1 MPKIIIDGKDFEVEE
16 NLSIIQACEVSG
28 VEIPRFCYH
37 EKLSIAGNCRMCLVD
52 IEDARGMSPKP
63 VASCAMQVSDG
74 LKIHTKTQRVKKA
87 REGVM
92 EFLLINHPL
101 DCPIC
106 DQGGECDLQ
115 DQSVAYGVGG
125 SRYEQ
130 NKRSVENK
138 DMGPFIK
145 TEMNR
150 CIHCTRCVRFS
161 TEVSG
166 SDEIGAIG
174 RGRDM
179 EITTYLDEAVK
190 SELSGNVIDL
200 CPVGALTSKP
210 YAFSAR
216 PWELKQTESID
227 IMDAVGSNI
236 RIDTKGNKVMRV
248 LPRNNDEINEEW
260 ISDKTRF
267 FWDGLSLQRIDKP
280 YLRADGKL
288 KPISWEKA
296 LNVASSKLLNTK
308 PEKIASIIGD
318 LASIESIYALKK
330 LMDLIKSPNTECRQD
345 GSKISGSRERWL
357 FNSKLSGIDE
367 SDGCLLI
374 GTNPRIEASIINS
387 RLIRKSKENNY
398 SIGLL
403 GSKVDL
409 NYDYKF
415 LGDDPTI
422 IYDLIN
428 GKSSFSKN
436 LSKMNKPLMIIG
448 QGALRG
454 DKGENYL
461 NLCIELAYKYNF
473 LKDDWNGFNV
483 LHTAASRPGAMEIG
497 FLPGEKGKNLDQ
509 IIKSYKTG
517 GISTLFLLGA
527 DEIDISEKN
536 DCFIIYQGHHGDK
549 GANIAD
555 LILPSPSFNEQNGL
569 FINTEGRVQE
579 SIRATFPLGEAKEDW
594 EIISL
599 ISKNMGLENI
609 FISFEELRSSLF
621 HDHPNLSDLDFCLPS
636 ERFPKKL
643 VTKDIKDH
651 IFTDS
656 LNNFWLSNSI
666 TRSSKLMCER
676 NNISKKLE
684 QVID

>member
-37 EKLSIAGNCRMCLVD
+37 EKLSVAGNCRMCLVD

-115 DQSVAYGVGG
+115 DQSVAYGLGG

-161 TEVSG
+161 TEISG

-179 EITTYLDEAVK
+179 EITTYLDIAVK

-200 CPVGALTSKP
+200 CPVGDLTSKP

-227 IMDAVGSNI
+227 VMDAVGSNI

-280 YLRADGKL
+280 YLRENGKFRQV
-288 KPISWEKA
+288 SWKKA
-296 LNVASSKLLNTK
+296 IDVASDKLLNTNPK
-308 PEKIASIIGD
+308 KIASITGD
-318 LASIESIYALKK
+318 LVSIESIYSIKK
-330 LMDLIKSPNTECRQD
+330 LMDSIKSPNTECRQD
-345 GSKISGSRERWL
+345 GSKINGGREKWL
-357 FNSKLSGIDE
+357 FNSKLSGIDV

-374 GTNPRIEASIINS
+374 GTNPRIEAALINS
-387 RLIRKSKENNY
+387 RIVRKSKEKNY

-403 GSKVDL
+403 GNKSEL
-409 NYDYKF
+409 NYNYDY
-415 LGDDPTI
+415 LGDDPSI
-422 IYDLIN
+422 IYDLIDN
-428 GKSSFSKN
+428 KSPFCEK
-436 LSKMNKPLMIIG
+436 LSEMNKPIMIIG
-448 QGALRG
+448 QGALKG
-454 DKGENYL
+454 DEGEDYL
-461 NLCIELAYKYNF
+461 NLCIELANNYNF
-473 LKDDWNGFNV
+473 LKNDWNGFNV

-497 FLPGEKGKNLDQ
+497 FLPKERGKDLDQ
-509 IIKSYKTG
+509 IIDGYKKG
-517 GISTLFLLGA
+517 DISTLFLLGA
-527 DEIDISEKN
+527 DEIEISEKT
-536 DCFIIYQGHHGDK
+536 DCFVIYQGHHGDK

-569 FINTEGRVQE
+569 FINTEGRIQE
-579 SIRATFPLGEAKEDW
+579 SIRATFPIGEAKEDW

-599 ISKNMGLENI
+599 ISKKMGLENI
-609 FISFEELRSSLF
+609 DNSFEDLRSSLF
-621 HDHPNLSDLDFCLPS
+621 QSFPHLADIDMCLSGEKLPEKI
-636 ERFPKKL
+636 ER
-643 VTKDIKDH
+643 KDIKQH
-651 IFTDS
+651 VFKNS

-666 TRSSKLMCER
+666 TRSSRLMCER
-676 NNISKKLE
+676 NNISVKTTAG
-684 QVID
+684 D

>member
-37 EKLSIAGNCRMCLVD
+37 EKLSVAGNCRMCLVD

-115 DQSVAYGVGG
+115 DQSVAYGLGG

-179 EITTYLDEAVK
+179 EITTYLDIAVK

-227 IMDAVGSNI
+227 VMDAVGSNI

-248 LPRNNDEINEEW
+248 LPRNNDEVNEEW

-280 YLRADGKL
+280 YLRENGKL
-288 KPISWEKA
+288 RQVSWKKA
-296 LNVASSKLLNTK
+296 IDVASDKLLNTNPK
-308 PEKIASIIGD
+308 KIASITGD
-318 LASIESIYALKK
+318 LVSIESIYSIKK
-330 LMDLIKSPNTECRQD
+330 LMDSIKSPNTECRQD
-345 GSKISGSRERWL
+345 GSKINGGREKWL
-357 FNSKLSGIDE
+357 FNSKLSGIDV

-374 GTNPRIEASIINS
+374 GTNPRIEAALINS
-387 RLIRKSKENNY
+387 RIVRKSKEKNY

-403 GSKVDL
+403 GNKSEL
-409 NYDYKF
+409 NYNYDY
-415 LGDDPTI
+415 LGDDPSI
-422 IYDLIN
+422 IYDLIDN
-428 GKSSFSKN
+428 KSPFCEK
-436 LSKMNKPLMIIG
+436 LSEMNKPIMIIG
-448 QGALRG
+448 QGALKG
-454 DKGENYL
+454 DEGEDYL
-461 NLCIELAYKYNF
+461 NLCIELANNYNF
-473 LKDDWNGFNV
+473 LKNDWNGFNV

-497 FLPGEKGKNLDQ
+497 FLPKERGKNLDQ
-509 IIKSYKTG
+509 IIDGYKKG
-517 GISTLFLLGA
+517 DISTLFLLGA
-527 DEIDISEKN
+527 DEIEISEKT
-536 DCFIIYQGHHGDK
+536 DCFVIYQGHHGDK

-569 FINTEGRVQE
+569 FINTEGRIQE
-579 SIRATFPLGEAKEDW
+579 SIRATFPIGEAKEDW

-599 ISKNMGLENI
+599 ISKKMGLENI
-609 FISFEELRSSLF
+609 DNSFEDLRSSLF
-621 HDHPNLSDLDFCLPS
+621 QSFPHLADIDMCLSGEKLPEKI
-636 ERFPKKL
+636 ER
-643 VTKDIKDH
+643 KDIKQH
-651 IFTDS
+651 VFKNS

-666 TRSSKLMCER
+666 TRSSRLMCER
-676 NNISKKLE
+676 NNISVKTTAG
-684 QVID
+684 D

>member
-1 MPKIIIDGKDFEVEE
+1 MPKIVIDGKDFEVEE

-37 EKLSIAGNCRMCLVD
+37 EKLSVAGNCRMCLVD

-115 DQSVAYGVGG
+115 DQSVAYGLGG

-179 EITTYLDEAVK
+179 EITTYLDIAVK

-227 IMDAVGSNI
+227 VMDAIGSNI

-248 LPRNNDEINEEW
+248 LPRNNDEVNEEW

-280 YLRADGKL
+280 YLRENGKL
-288 KPISWEKA
+288 RQVSWNKA
-296 LNVASSKLLNTK
+296 IDVASEKLLNTN
-308 PEKIASIIGD
+308 PEKIASITGD
-318 LASIESIYALKK
+318 LVSIESIYSIKK
-330 LMDLIKSPNTECRQD
+330 LMDSIKSPNTECRQD
-345 GSKISGSRERWL
+345 GSKINGGREKWL

-374 GTNPRIEASIINS
+374 GTNPRIEAALINS
-387 RLIRKSKENNY
+387 RIIRKSKENNY

-403 GSKVDL
+403 GDKSEL
-409 NYDYKF
+409 NYNYDY
-415 LGDDPTI
+415 LGDDPSI
-422 IYDLIN
+422 IYDLIDN
-428 GKSSFSKN
+428 NNPFCEK
-436 LSKMNKPLMIIG
+436 LSEMNKPLMIIG
-448 QGALRG
+448 QGALKG
-454 DKGENYL
+454 DEGEDYL
-461 NLCIELAYKYNF
+461 NLCIELANNYNF
-473 LKDDWNGFNV
+473 LKNDWNGFNV

-497 FLPGEKGKNLDQ
+497 FLPGERGKDLDQ
-509 IIKSYKTG
+509 IIDGYKKG
-517 GISTLFLLGA
+517 DISTLFLLGA
-527 DEIDISEKN
+527 DEIEISEKT
-536 DCFIIYQGHHGDK
+536 DCFVIYQGHHGDK

-569 FINTEGRVQE
+569 FINTEGRIQE
-579 SIRATFPLGEAKEDW
+579 SIRATFPIGEAKEDW

-599 ISKNMGLENI
+599 ISKKMGLENI
-609 FISFEELRSSLF
+609 DNSFEDLRSSLF
-621 HDHPNLSDLDFCLPS
+621 QSFPHLADIDMCLSGEKL
-636 ERFPKKL
+636 PKKIER
-643 VTKDIKDH
+643 KDIKQH
-651 IFTDS
+651 VFKNS

-666 TRSSKLMCER
+666 TRSSRLMCER
-676 NNISKKLE
+676 NNISVKTIE
-684 QVID
+684 GD

>member
-16 NLSIIQACEVSG
+16 NLSIIQACEISG

-37 EKLSIAGNCRMCLVD
+37 EKLSVAGNCRMCLVD

-179 EITTYLDEAVK
+179 EITTYLDAAVR

-280 YLRADGKL
+280 YLRIDGKL
-288 KPISWEKA
+288 KKISWEKA
-296 LNVASSKLLNTK
+296 LDVASKRLLNSK

-345 GSKISGSRERWL
+345 GSKISGGRERWL

-374 GTNPRIEASIINS
+374 GTNPKIEAAIINS

-409 NYDYKF
+409 NYNYKF
-415 LGDDPTI
+415 LGDDPAI
-422 IYDLIN
+422 IYDLIH
-428 GKSSFSKN
+428 GKSPFNKN
-436 LSKMNKPLMIIG
+436 LSKMSKPLMIIG

-454 DKGENYL
+454 DKGEDFL
-461 NLCIELAYKYNF
+461 NLCIELAHKYNF
-473 LKDDWNGFNV
+473 LKDEWNGFNV

-497 FLPGEKGKNLDQ
+497 FLPGKKGKDLDQ
-509 IIKSYKTG
+509 IIKGYKTG
-517 GISTLFLLGA
+517 DISTLFLLGA

-599 ISKNMGLENI
+599 ISKNMGLANI
-609 FISFEELRSSLF
+609 FNSFEELRSSLF
-621 HDHPNLSDLDFCLPS
+621 EDYPNLSDLDFCLPVDK
-636 ERFPKKL
+636 FTKKL
-643 VTKDIKDH
+643 VIKDINDH
-651 IFTDS
+651 IFTNS

-684 QVID
+684 KVID

>member
-37 EKLSIAGNCRMCLVD
+37 EKLSVAGNCRMSLVD

-115 DQSVAYGVGG
+115 DQSVAYGLGG

-179 EITTYLDEAVK
+179 EITTYLDIAVK

-216 PWELKQTESID
+216 PWELNQTESID
-227 IMDAVGSNI
+227 VMDAVGSNI

-248 LPRNNDEINEEW
+248 LPRNNDEVNEEW

-280 YLRADGKL
+280 YLRENGKL
-288 KPISWEKA
+288 RQVSWKKA
-296 LNVASSKLLNTK
+296 IDVASDKLLNTNPK
-308 PEKIASIIGD
+308 KIASITGD
-318 LASIESIYALKK
+318 LVSIESIYSIKK
-330 LMDLIKSPNTECRQD
+330 LMDSIKSPNTECRQD
-345 GSKISGSRERWL
+345 GSKISGGREKWL
-357 FNSKLSGIDE
+357 FNSKLSGIDV

-374 GTNPRIEASIINS
+374 GTNPRIEAALINS
-387 RLIRKSKENNY
+387 RIVRKSKEKNY

-403 GSKVDL
+403 GNKSEL
-409 NYDYKF
+409 NYNYDY
-415 LGDDPTI
+415 LGDDPSI
-422 IYDLIN
+422 IYDLIDN
-428 GKSSFSKN
+428 KSPFCEK
-436 LSKMNKPLMIIG
+436 LSEMNKPIMIIG
-448 QGALRG
+448 QGALKG
-454 DKGENYL
+454 DEGEDYL
-461 NLCIELAYKYNF
+461 NLCIELANNYNF
-473 LKDDWNGFNV
+473 LKNDWNGFNV

-497 FLPGEKGKNLDQ
+497 FLPKERGKDLDQ
-509 IIKSYKTG
+509 IIDGYKKG
-517 GISTLFLLGA
+517 DISTLFLLGA
-527 DEIDISEKN
+527 DEIEISEKT
-536 DCFIIYQGHHGDK
+536 DCFVIYQGHHGDK

-569 FINTEGRVQE
+569 FINTEGRIQE
-579 SIRATFPLGEAKEDW
+579 SIRATFPIGEAKEDW

-599 ISKNMGLENI
+599 ISKKMGLENI
-609 FISFEELRSSLF
+609 DNSFEDLRSSLF
-621 HDHPNLSDLDFCLPS
+621 QSFPHLADIDMCLSGEKLPEKI
-636 ERFPKKL
+636 ER
-643 VTKDIKDH
+643 KDIKQH
-651 IFTDS
+651 VFKNS

-666 TRSSKLMCER
+666 TRSSRLMCER
-676 NNISKKLE
+676 NNISVKTTAG
-684 QVID
+684 D

>member
-37 EKLSIAGNCRMCLVD
+37 EKLSVAGNCRMCLVD

-115 DQSVAYGVGG
+115 DQSVAYGLGG

-179 EITTYLDEAVK
+179 EITTYLDIAVK

-227 IMDAVGSNI
+227 VMDAVGSNI

-248 LPRNNDEINEEW
+248 LPRNNDEVNEEW

-280 YLRADGKL
+280 YLRENGKL
-288 KPISWEKA
+288 RQVSWDKA
-296 LNVASSKLLNTK
+296 IDVASDKLLNTN
-308 PEKIASIIGD
+308 PEKIASITGD
-318 LASIESIYALKK
+318 LVSIESIYSIKK
-330 LMDLIKSPNTECRQD
+330 LMDSIKSPNTECRQD
-345 GSKISGSRERWL
+345 GSKINGGREKWL

-374 GTNPRIEASIINS
+374 GTNPRIEAALINS
-387 RLIRKSKENNY
+387 RIIRKSKENNY

-403 GSKVDL
+403 GNKSEL
-409 NYDYKF
+409 NYNYDY
-415 LGDDPTI
+415 LGDDPSI

-428 GKSSFSKN
+428 NNNPFCKK
-436 LSKMNKPLMIIG
+436 LSEMNKPLMIIG
-448 QGALRG
+448 QGALKG
-454 DKGENYL
+454 DEGEDYL
-461 NLCIELAYKYNF
+461 NLCIELANNYNF
-473 LKDDWNGFNV
+473 LNNHWNGFNV

-497 FLPGEKGKNLDQ
+497 FLPGERGKDLDQ
-509 IIKSYKTG
+509 IIDGYNKG
-517 GISTLFLLGA
+517 DISTLFLLGA
-527 DEIDISEKN
+527 DEIEISEKT
-536 DCFIIYQGHHGDK
+536 DCFVIYQGHHGDK

-569 FINTEGRVQE
+569 FINTEGRIQE
-579 SIRATFPLGEAKEDW
+579 SVRATFPIGEAKEDW

-599 ISKNMGLENI
+599 ISKKMCLENI
-609 FISFEELRSSLF
+609 DNSFEDLRSSLF
-621 HDHPNLSDLDFCLPS
+621 QSFPHLADIDMCLSGEKLPEKI
-636 ERFPKKL
+636 ERR
-643 VTKDIKDH
+643 DIKQH
-651 IFTDS
+651 VFKSS

-666 TRSSKLMCER
+666 TRSSRLMCER
-676 NNISKKLE
+676 NNISTKK
-684 QVID
+684 IAGD

>member
-37 EKLSIAGNCRMCLVD
+37 EKLSVAGNCRMCLVD

-115 DQSVAYGVGG
+115 DQSVAYGLGG

-161 TEVSG
+161 TEISG

-179 EITTYLDEAVK
+179 EITTYLDIAVK

-227 IMDAVGSNI
+227 VMDAVGSNI

-248 LPRNNDEINEEW
+248 LPRNNDEVNEEW

-280 YLRADGKL
+280 YLRENGKL
-288 KPISWEKA
+288 RQVSWKKA
-296 LNVASSKLLNTK
+296 IDVASDKLLNTNPK
-308 PEKIASIIGD
+308 KIASITGD
-318 LASIESIYALKK
+318 LVSIESIYSIKK
-330 LMDLIKSPNTECRQD
+330 LMDSIKSPNTECRQD
-345 GSKISGSRERWL
+345 GSKINGGREKWL

-374 GTNPRIEASIINS
+374 GTNPRIEAALLNS
-387 RLIRKSKENNY
+387 RIIRKSKEENY

-403 GSKVDL
+403 GNKSEL
-409 NYDYKF
+409 NYNYDY
-415 LGDDPTI
+415 LGDDPSI
-422 IYDLIN
+422 IYDLIDN
-428 GKSSFSKN
+428 KSPFCEK
-436 LSKMNKPLMIIG
+436 LSKMNKPIMIIG
-448 QGALRG
+448 QGALKG
-454 DKGENYL
+454 DEGEDYL
-461 NLCIELAYKYNF
+461 NLCIELANNYNF
-473 LKDDWNGFNV
+473 LKNDWNGFNV

-497 FLPGEKGKNLDQ
+497 FLPKERGKDLDQ
-509 IIKSYKTG
+509 IIDGYKKG
-517 GISTLFLLGA
+517 DISTLFLLGA
-527 DEIDISEKN
+527 DEIEISEKT
-536 DCFIIYQGHHGDK
+536 DCFVIYQGHHGDK

-569 FINTEGRVQE
+569 FINTEGRIQE
-579 SIRATFPLGEAKEDW
+579 SIRATFPIGEAKEDW

-599 ISKNMGLENI
+599 ISKKMGLENI
-609 FISFEELRSSLF
+609 DNSFEDLRSSLF
-621 HDHPNLSDLDFCLPS
+621 QSFPHLADIDMCLSGEKLPEKI
-636 ERFPKKL
+636 ER
-643 VTKDIKDH
+643 KDIKQH
-651 IFTDS
+651 VFKNS

-666 TRSSKLMCER
+666 TRSSRLMCER
-676 NNISKKLE
+676 NNISVKTTAG
-684 QVID
+684 D

>member
-37 EKLSIAGNCRMCLVD
+37 EKLSVAGNCRMCLVD

-115 DQSVAYGVGG
+115 DQSVAYGLGG

-179 EITTYLDEAVK
+179 EITTYLDIAVK

-227 IMDAVGSNI
+227 VMDAVGSNI

-280 YLRADGKL
+280 YLRENGKFRQV
-288 KPISWEKA
+288 SWKKA
-296 LNVASSKLLNTK
+296 IDVASDKLLNTNPK
-308 PEKIASIIGD
+308 KIASITGD
-318 LASIESIYALKK
+318 LVSIESIYSIKK
-330 LMDLIKSPNTECRQD
+330 LMDSIKSPNTECRQD
-345 GSKISGSRERWL
+345 GSKINGGREKWL

-374 GTNPRIEASIINS
+374 GTNPRIEAALINS
-387 RLIRKSKENNY
+387 RIVRKSKEKNY

-403 GSKVDL
+403 GNKSEL
-409 NYDYKF
+409 NYNYDY
-415 LGDDPTI
+415 LGDDPSI
-422 IYDLIN
+422 IYDLIDN
-428 GKSSFSKN
+428 KSPFCEK
-436 LSKMNKPLMIIG
+436 LSEMNKPIMIIG
-448 QGALRG
+448 QGALKG
-454 DKGENYL
+454 DEGEDYL
-461 NLCIELAYKYNF
+461 NLCIELANKYNF
-473 LKDDWNGFNV
+473 LKNDWNGFNV

-497 FLPGEKGKNLDQ
+497 FLPKERGKDLDQ
-509 IIKSYKTG
+509 IIDGYKKG
-517 GISTLFLLGA
+517 DISTLFLLGA
-527 DEIDISEKN
+527 DEIEISEKT
-536 DCFIIYQGHHGDK
+536 DCFVIYQGHHGDK

-569 FINTEGRVQE
+569 FINTEGRIQE
-579 SIRATFPLGEAKEDW
+579 SIRATFPIGEAKEDW

-599 ISKNMGLENI
+599 ISKKMGLENI
-609 FISFEELRSSLF
+609 DNSFEDLRSSLF
-621 HDHPNLSDLDFCLPS
+621 QSFPHLADIDMCLSGEKLPEKI
-636 ERFPKKL
+636 ER
-643 VTKDIKDH
+643 KDIKQH
-651 IFTDS
+651 VFKNS

-666 TRSSKLMCER
+666 TRSSRLMCER
-676 NNISKKLE
+676 NNISVKTTAG
-684 QVID
+684 D

>member
-37 EKLSIAGNCRMCLVD
+37 EKLSVAGNCRMCLVD

-115 DQSVAYGVGG
+115 DQSVAYGLGG

-179 EITTYLDEAVK
+179 EITTYLDIAVK

-227 IMDAVGSNI
+227 VMDAVGSNI

-248 LPRNNDEINEEW
+248 LPRNNDEVNEEW

-280 YLRADGKL
+280 YLRENGKL
-288 KPISWEKA
+288 RQVSWKKA
-296 LNVASSKLLNTK
+296 IDVASDKLLNTNPK
-308 PEKIASIIGD
+308 KIASITGD
-318 LASIESIYALKK
+318 LVSIESIYSIKK
-330 LMDLIKSPNTECRQD
+330 LMDSIKSPNTECRQD
-345 GSKISGSRERWL
+345 GSKINGGREKWL
-357 FNSKLSGIDE
+357 FNSKLSGIDV

-374 GTNPRIEASIINS
+374 GTNPRIEAALINS
-387 RLIRKSKENNY
+387 RIIRKSKEKNY

-403 GSKVDL
+403 GNKSEL
-409 NYDYKF
+409 NYNYDY
-415 LGDDPTI
+415 LGDDPSI
-422 IYDLIN
+422 IYDLIDN
-428 GKSSFSKN
+428 KSPFCEK
-436 LSKMNKPLMIIG
+436 LSEMNKPIMIIG
-448 QGALRG
+448 QGALKG
-454 DKGENYL
+454 DEGEDYL
-461 NLCIELAYKYNF
+461 NLCIELANKYNF
-473 LKDDWNGFNV
+473 LKNDWNGFNV

-497 FLPGEKGKNLDQ
+497 FLPKERGKDLDQ
-509 IIKSYKTG
+509 IIDGYKKG
-517 GISTLFLLGA
+517 DISTLFLLGA
-527 DEIDISEKN
+527 DEIEISEKT
-536 DCFIIYQGHHGDK
+536 DCFVIYQGHHGDK

-569 FINTEGRVQE
+569 FINTEGRIQE
-579 SIRATFPLGEAKEDW
+579 SIRATFPIGEAKEDW

-599 ISKNMGLENI
+599 ISKKMGLENI
-609 FISFEELRSSLF
+609 DNSFEDLRSSLF
-621 HDHPNLSDLDFCLPS
+621 QSFPHLADIDMCLSGEKLPEKI
-636 ERFPKKL
+636 ER
-643 VTKDIKDH
+643 KDIKQH
-651 IFTDS
+651 VFKNS

-666 TRSSKLMCER
+666 TRSSRLMCER
-676 NNISKKLE
+676 NNISVKTTAG
-684 QVID
+684 D

>member
-37 EKLSIAGNCRMCLVD
+37 EKLSVAGNCRMCLVD

-115 DQSVAYGVGG
+115 DQSVAYGLGG

-179 EITTYLDEAVK
+179 EITTYLDIAVK

-227 IMDAVGSNI
+227 VMDAVGSNI

-248 LPRNNDEINEEW
+248 LPRNNDEVNEEW

-280 YLRADGKL
+280 YLRENGKL
-288 KPISWEKA
+288 RQVSWK
-296 LNVASSKLLNTK
+296 
-308 PEKIASIIGD
+308 
-318 LASIESIYALKK
+318 
-330 LMDLIKSPNTECRQD
+330 
-345 GSKISGSRERWL
+345 
-357 FNSKLSGIDE
+357 
-367 SDGCLLI
+367 
-374 GTNPRIEASIINS
+374 
-387 RLIRKSKENNY
+387 RL
-398 SIGLL
+398 
-403 GSKVDL
+403 
-409 NYDYKF
+409 
-415 LGDDPTI
+415 
-422 IYDLIN
+422 
-428 GKSSFSKN
+428 
-436 LSKMNKPLMIIG
+436 
-448 QGALRG
+448 
-454 DKGENYL
+454 
-461 NLCIELAYKYNF
+461 
-473 LKDDWNGFNV
+473 
-483 LHTAASRPGAMEIG
+483 
-497 FLPGEKGKNLDQ
+497 
-509 IIKSYKTG
+509 
-517 GISTLFLLGA
+517 
-527 DEIDISEKN
+527 
-536 DCFIIYQGHHGDK
+536 
-549 GANIAD
+549 
-555 LILPSPSFNEQNGL
+555 
-569 FINTEGRVQE
+569 
-579 SIRATFPLGEAKEDW
+579 
-594 EIISL
+594 
-599 ISKNMGLENI
+599 
-609 FISFEELRSSLF
+609 
-621 HDHPNLSDLDFCLPS
+621 
-636 ERFPKKL
+636 
-643 VTKDIKDH
+643 
-651 IFTDS
+651 
-656 LNNFWLSNSI
+656 
-666 TRSSKLMCER
+666 
-676 NNISKKLE
+676 
-684 QVID
+684 

>member
-1 MPKIIIDGKDFEVEE
+1 MQIFINNIEYEANE
-16 NLSIIQACEVSG
+16 NDTIIQVADRHEIH
-28 VEIPRFCYH
+28 IPRFCYH
-37 EKLSIAGNCRMCLVD
+37 KRLSIVASCRMCLVD
-52 IEDARGMSPKP
+52 VEGSKYPQPACSTL
-63 VASCAMQVSDG
+63 V
-74 LKIHTKTQRVKKA
+74 
-87 REGVM
+87 REGMKVNTLNSTTENAQKNTM

-115 DQSVAYGVGG
+115 DQSVAYGLGG

-179 EITTYLDEAVK
+179 EITTYLDIAVK

-227 IMDAVGSNI
+227 VMDAVGSNI

-248 LPRNNDEINEEW
+248 LPRNNDEVNEEW

-280 YLRADGKL
+280 YLRENGKL
-288 KPISWEKA
+288 RQVSWDKA
-296 LNVASSKLLNTK
+296 IDVASDKLLNTN
-308 PEKIASIIGD
+308 PEKIASITGD
-318 LASIESIYALKK
+318 LVSIESIYSIKK
-330 LMDLIKSPNTECRQD
+330 LMDSIKSPNTECRQD
-345 GSKISGSRERWL
+345 GSKINGGREKWL

-374 GTNPRIEASIINS
+374 GTNPRIEAALINS
-387 RLIRKSKENNY
+387 RIIRKSKENNY

-403 GSKVDL
+403 GNKSEL
-409 NYDYKF
+409 NYNYDY
-415 LGDDPTI
+415 LGDDPSI

-428 GKSSFSKN
+428 NNNPFCKK
-436 LSKMNKPLMIIG
+436 LSEMNKPLMIIG
-448 QGALRG
+448 QGALKG
-454 DKGENYL
+454 DEGEDYL
-461 NLCIELAYKYNF
+461 NLCIELANNYNF
-473 LKDDWNGFNV
+473 LNNHWNGFNV

-497 FLPGEKGKNLDQ
+497 FLPGERGKDLDQ
-509 IIKSYKTG
+509 IIDGYKKG
-517 GISTLFLLGA
+517 DISTLFLLGA
-527 DEIDISEKN
+527 DEIEISEKT

-569 FINTEGRVQE
+569 FINTEGRIQE
-579 SIRATFPLGEAKEDW
+579 SVRATFPIGEAKEDW

-599 ISKNMGLENI
+599 ISKKMGLENI
-609 FISFEELRSSLF
+609 DNSFEDLRSSLF
-621 HDHPNLSDLDFCLPS
+621 QSFPHLADIDMCLSGEKLPEKI
-636 ERFPKKL
+636 ERR
-643 VTKDIKDH
+643 DIKQH
-651 IFTDS
+651 VFKSS

-666 TRSSKLMCER
+666 TRSSRLMCER
-676 NNISKKLE
+676 NNISTKK
-684 QVID
+684 IAGD

>member
-37 EKLSIAGNCRMCLVD
+37 EKLSVAGNCRMCLVD

-115 DQSVAYGVGG
+115 DQSVAYGLGG

-161 TEVSG
+161 TEISG

-179 EITTYLDEAVK
+179 EITTYLDIAVK

-227 IMDAVGSNI
+227 VMDAVGSNI

-248 LPRNNDEINEEW
+248 LPRNNDEVNEEW

-280 YLRADGKL
+280 YLRENGKL
-288 KPISWEKA
+288 RQVSWKKA
-296 LNVASSKLLNTK
+296 IDVASDKLLNTNPK
-308 PEKIASIIGD
+308 KIASITGD
-318 LASIESIYALKK
+318 LVSIESIYSIKK
-330 LMDLIKSPNTECRQD
+330 LMDSIKSPNTECRQD
-345 GSKISGSRERWL
+345 GSKINGGREKWL
-357 FNSKLSGIDE
+357 FNSKLSGIDV

-374 GTNPRIEASIINS
+374 GTNPRIEAALINS
-387 RLIRKSKENNY
+387 RIVRKSKEKNY

-403 GSKVDL
+403 GNKSEL
-409 NYDYKF
+409 NYNYDY
-415 LGDDPTI
+415 LGDDPSI
-422 IYDLIN
+422 IYDLIDN
-428 GKSSFSKN
+428 KSPFCEK
-436 LSKMNKPLMIIG
+436 LSEMNKPIMIIG
-448 QGALRG
+448 QGALKG
-454 DKGENYL
+454 DEGEDYL
-461 NLCIELAYKYNF
+461 NLCIELANNYNF
-473 LKDDWNGFNV
+473 LKNDWNGFNV

-497 FLPGEKGKNLDQ
+497 FLPKERGKDLDQ
-509 IIKSYKTG
+509 IIDGYKKG
-517 GISTLFLLGA
+517 DISTLFLLGA
-527 DEIDISEKN
+527 DEIEISEKT
-536 DCFIIYQGHHGDK
+536 DCFVIYQGHHGDK

-569 FINTEGRVQE
+569 FINTEGRIQE
-579 SIRATFPLGEAKEDW
+579 SIRATFPIGEAKEDW

-599 ISKNMGLENI
+599 ISKKMGLENI
-609 FISFEELRSSLF
+609 DNSFEDLRSSLF
-621 HDHPNLSDLDFCLPS
+621 QSFPHLADIDMCLSGEKLPEKI
-636 ERFPKKL
+636 ER
-643 VTKDIKDH
+643 KDIKQH
-651 IFTDS
+651 VFKNS

-666 TRSSKLMCER
+666 TRSSRLMCER
-676 NNISKKLE
+676 NNISVKTTAG
-684 QVID
+684 D

>member
-1 MPKIIIDGKDFEVEE
+1 MPKIVIDGKDFEVEE

-37 EKLSIAGNCRMCLVD
+37 EKLSVAGNCRMCLVD

-115 DQSVAYGVGG
+115 DQSVAYGLGG

-179 EITTYLDEAVK
+179 EITTYLDIAVK

-227 IMDAVGSNI
+227 VMDAIGSNI

-248 LPRNNDEINEEW
+248 LPRNNDEVNEEW

-280 YLRADGKL
+280 YLRENGKL
-288 KPISWEKA
+288 RQVSWNKA
-296 LNVASSKLLNTK
+296 IDVASDKLLNTN
-308 PEKIASIIGD
+308 PEKIASITGD
-318 LASIESIYALKK
+318 LVSMESIYSIKK
-330 LMDLIKSPNTECRQD
+330 LMDSIKSPNTECRQD
-345 GSKISGSRERWL
+345 GSKINGGREKWL

-374 GTNPRIEASIINS
+374 GTNPRIEAALINS
-387 RLIRKSKENNY
+387 RIIRKSKENNY

-403 GSKVDL
+403 GDKSEL
-409 NYDYKF
+409 NYNYDY
-415 LGDDPTI
+415 LGDDPSI
-422 IYDLIN
+422 IYDLIDN
-428 GKSSFSKN
+428 NNPFCEK
-436 LSKMNKPLMIIG
+436 LSEMNKPLMIIG
-448 QGALRG
+448 QGALKG
-454 DKGENYL
+454 DEGEDYL
-461 NLCIELAYKYNF
+461 NLCIELANNYNF
-473 LKDDWNGFNV
+473 LKNDWNGFNV

-497 FLPGEKGKNLDQ
+497 FLPGERGKDLDQ
-509 IIKSYKTG
+509 IIDGYKKG
-517 GISTLFLLGA
+517 DISTLFLLGA
-527 DEIDISEKN
+527 DEIEISEKT
-536 DCFIIYQGHHGDK
+536 DCFVIYQGHHGDK

-569 FINTEGRVQE
+569 FINTEGRIQE
-579 SIRATFPLGEAKEDW
+579 SIRATFPIGEAKEDW

-599 ISKNMGLENI
+599 ISKKMGLENI
-609 FISFEELRSSLF
+609 DNSFEDLRSSLF
-621 HDHPNLSDLDFCLPS
+621 QSFPDLADIDMCLSGEKL
-636 ERFPKKL
+636 PKKIER
-643 VTKDIKDH
+643 KDIKQH
-651 IFTDS
+651 VFKNS

-666 TRSSKLMCER
+666 TRSSRLMCER
-676 NNISKKLE
+676 NNISVKTIE
-684 QVID
+684 GD

>member
-1 MPKIIIDGKDFEVEE
+1 MPKIVIDGKDFEVEE

-37 EKLSIAGNCRMCLVD
+37 EKLSVAGNCRMCLVD

-115 DQSVAYGVGG
+115 DQSVAYGLGG

-179 EITTYLDEAVK
+179 EITTYLDIAVK

-227 IMDAVGSNI
+227 VMDAVGSNI

-248 LPRNNDEINEEW
+248 LPRNNDEVNEEW

-280 YLRADGKL
+280 YLRENGKL
-288 KPISWEKA
+288 RQVSWDKA
-296 LNVASSKLLNTK
+296 IDVASDKLLNTN
-308 PEKIASIIGD
+308 PEKIASITGD
-318 LASIESIYALKK
+318 LVSIESIYSIKK
-330 LMDLIKSPNTECRQD
+330 LMDSIKSPNTECRQD
-345 GSKISGSRERWL
+345 GSKINGGREKWL

-374 GTNPRIEASIINS
+374 GTNPRIEAALINS
-387 RLIRKSKENNY
+387 RIIRKSKENNY

-403 GSKVDL
+403 GNKSEL
-409 NYDYKF
+409 NYNYDY
-415 LGDDPTI
+415 LGDDPSI

-428 GKSSFSKN
+428 NNNPFCKK
-436 LSKMNKPLMIIG
+436 LSEMNKPLMIIG
-448 QGALRG
+448 QGALKG
-454 DKGENYL
+454 DEGEDYL
-461 NLCIELAYKYNF
+461 NLCIELANNYNF
-473 LKDDWNGFNV
+473 LNNHWNGFNV

-497 FLPGEKGKNLDQ
+497 FLPGEGGKDLDKIIDCYKKGD
-509 IIKSYKTG
+509 
-517 GISTLFLLGA
+517 ISTLFLLGA
-527 DEIDISEKN
+527 DEIEISEKT
-536 DCFIIYQGHHGDK
+536 DCFVIYQGHHGDK

-569 FINTEGRVQE
+569 FINTEGRIQE
-579 SIRATFPLGEAKEDW
+579 SIRATFPIGEAKEDW

-599 ISKNMGLENI
+599 ISKKMGLENI
-609 FISFEELRSSLF
+609 DNSFEDLRSSLF
-621 HDHPNLSDLDFCLPS
+621 QSFPHLADIDMCLSGEKLPEKI
-636 ERFPKKL
+636 ERR
-643 VTKDIKDH
+643 DIKQH
-651 IFTDS
+651 VFKSS

-666 TRSSKLMCER
+666 TRSSRLMCER
-676 NNISKKLE
+676 NNISTKK
-684 QVID
+684 IAGD

>member
-37 EKLSIAGNCRMCLVD
+37 EKLSVAGNCRMCLVD

-115 DQSVAYGVGG
+115 DQSVAYGLGG

-179 EITTYLDEAVK
+179 EITTYLDIAVK

-227 IMDAVGSNI
+227 VMDAVGSNI

-248 LPRNNDEINEEW
+248 LPRNNDEVNEEW

-280 YLRADGKL
+280 YLRENGKL
-288 KPISWEKA
+288 RQVSWKKA
-296 LNVASSKLLNTK
+296 IDVASDKLLNTNPK
-308 PEKIASIIGD
+308 KIASITGD
-318 LASIESIYALKK
+318 LVSIESIYSIKK
-330 LMDLIKSPNTECRQD
+330 LMDSIKSPNTECRQD
-345 GSKISGSRERWL
+345 GSKINGGREKWL

-374 GTNPRIEASIINS
+374 GTNPRIEAALINS
-387 RLIRKSKENNY
+387 RIVRKSKEKNY

-403 GSKVDL
+403 GNKSEL
-409 NYDYKF
+409 NYNYDY
-415 LGDDPTI
+415 LGDDPSI
-422 IYDLIN
+422 IYDLIDN
-428 GKSSFSKN
+428 KSPFCEK
-436 LSKMNKPLMIIG
+436 LSEMNKPIMIIG
-448 QGALRG
+448 QGALKG
-454 DKGENYL
+454 DEGEDYL
-461 NLCIELAYKYNF
+461 NLCIELANNYNF
-473 LKDDWNGFNV
+473 LKNDWNGFNV

-497 FLPGEKGKNLDQ
+497 FLPKERGKDLDQ
-509 IIKSYKTG
+509 IIDGYKKG
-517 GISTLFLLGA
+517 DISTLFLLGA
-527 DEIDISEKN
+527 DEIEISEKT
-536 DCFIIYQGHHGDK
+536 DCFVIYQGHHGDK

-569 FINTEGRVQE
+569 FINTEGRIQE
-579 SIRATFPLGEAKEDW
+579 SIRATFPIGEAKEDW

-599 ISKNMGLENI
+599 ISKKMGLENI
-609 FISFEELRSSLF
+609 DNSFEDLRSSLF
-621 HDHPNLSDLDFCLPS
+621 QSFPHLADIDMCLSGEKLPEKI
-636 ERFPKKL
+636 ER
-643 VTKDIKDH
+643 KDIKQH
-651 IFTDS
+651 VFKNS

-666 TRSSKLMCER
+666 TRSSRLMCER
-676 NNISKKLE
+676 NNISVKTTAG
-684 QVID
+684 D

>member
-37 EKLSIAGNCRMCLVD
+37 EKLSVAGNCRMCLVD

-115 DQSVAYGVGG
+115 DQSVAYGLGG

-161 TEVSG
+161 TEISG

-179 EITTYLDEAVK
+179 EITTYLDIAVK

-216 PWELKQTESID
+216 PWELNQTESID
-227 IMDAVGSNI
+227 VMDAVGSNI

-248 LPRNNDEINEEW
+248 LPRNNDEVNEEW

-280 YLRADGKL
+280 YLRENGKL
-288 KPISWEKA
+288 RQVSWKKA
-296 LNVASSKLLNTK
+296 IDVASDKLLNTNPK
-308 PEKIASIIGD
+308 KIASITGD
-318 LASIESIYALKK
+318 LVSIESIYSIKK
-330 LMDLIKSPNTECRQD
+330 LMDSIKSPNTECRQD
-345 GSKISGSRERWL
+345 GSKINGGREKWL
-357 FNSKLSGIDE
+357 FNSKLSGIDV

-374 GTNPRIEASIINS
+374 GTNPRIEAALINS
-387 RLIRKSKENNY
+387 RIVRKSKEKNY
-398 SIGLL
+398 SVGLL
-403 GSKVDL
+403 GNKSEL
-409 NYDYKF
+409 NYNYDY
-415 LGDDPTI
+415 LGDDPSI
-422 IYDLIN
+422 IYDLIDN
-428 GKSSFSKN
+428 KSPFCEK
-436 LSKMNKPLMIIG
+436 LSEMNKPIMIIG
-448 QGALRG
+448 QGALKG
-454 DKGENYL
+454 DEGEDYL
-461 NLCIELAYKYNF
+461 NLCIELANNYNF
-473 LKDDWNGFNV
+473 LKNDWNGFNV

-497 FLPGEKGKNLDQ
+497 FLPKERGKDLDQ
-509 IIKSYKTG
+509 IIDGYKKG
-517 GISTLFLLGA
+517 DISTLFLLGA
-527 DEIDISEKN
+527 DEIEISEKT
-536 DCFIIYQGHHGDK
+536 DCFVIYQGHHGDK

-569 FINTEGRVQE
+569 FINTEGRIQE
-579 SIRATFPLGEAKEDW
+579 SIRATFPIGEAKEDW

-599 ISKNMGLENI
+599 ISKKMGLENI
-609 FISFEELRSSLF
+609 DNSFEDLRSSLF
-621 HDHPNLSDLDFCLPS
+621 QSFPHLADIDMCLSGEKLPEKI
-636 ERFPKKL
+636 ER
-643 VTKDIKDH
+643 KDIKQH
-651 IFTDS
+651 VFKNS

-666 TRSSKLMCER
+666 TRSSRLMCER
-676 NNISKKLE
+676 NNISVKTTAG
-684 QVID
+684 D

>member
-1 MPKIIIDGKDFEVEE
+1 MPKIVIDGKDFEVEE

-37 EKLSIAGNCRMCLVD
+37 EKLSVAGNCRMCLVD

-115 DQSVAYGVGG
+115 DQSVAYGLGG

-179 EITTYLDEAVK
+179 EITTYLDIAVK

-227 IMDAVGSNI
+227 VMDAIGSNI

-248 LPRNNDEINEEW
+248 LPRNNDEVNEEW

-280 YLRADGKL
+280 YLRENGKL
-288 KPISWEKA
+288 RQVSWNKA
-296 LNVASSKLLNTK
+296 IDVASDKLLNTN
-308 PEKIASIIGD
+308 PEKIASITGD
-318 LASIESIYALKK
+318 LISIESIYSIKK
-330 LMDLIKSPNTECRQD
+330 LMDSIKSPNTECRQD
-345 GSKISGSRERWL
+345 GSKINGGREKWL
-357 FNSKLSGIDE
+357 FNSKLSGIDV

-374 GTNPRIEASIINS
+374 GTNPRIEAALINS
-387 RLIRKSKENNY
+387 RIIRKSKENNY

-403 GSKVDL
+403 GDKSEL
-409 NYDYKF
+409 NYNYDY
-415 LGDDPTI
+415 LGDDPSI
-422 IYDLIN
+422 IYDLIDN
-428 GKSSFSKN
+428 NNPFCEK
-436 LSKMNKPLMIIG
+436 LSEMNKPLMIIG
-448 QGALRG
+448 QGALKG
-454 DKGENYL
+454 DEGEDYL
-461 NLCIELAYKYNF
+461 NLCIELANNYNF
-473 LKDDWNGFNV
+473 LKNDWNGFNV

-497 FLPGEKGKNLDQ
+497 FLPGERGKDLDQ
-509 IIKSYKTG
+509 IIDGYKKG
-517 GISTLFLLGA
+517 DISTLFLLGA
-527 DEIDISEKN
+527 DEIEISEKT
-536 DCFIIYQGHHGDK
+536 DCFVIYQGHHGDK

-569 FINTEGRVQE
+569 FINTEGRIQE
-579 SIRATFPLGEAKEDW
+579 SIRATFPIGEAKEDW

-599 ISKNMGLENI
+599 ISKKMGLENI
-609 FISFEELRSSLF
+609 DNSFEDLRSSLF
-621 HDHPNLSDLDFCLPS
+621 QSFPDLADIDMCLSGEKL
-636 ERFPKKL
+636 PKKIER
-643 VTKDIKDH
+643 KDIKQH
-651 IFTDS
+651 VFKNS

-666 TRSSKLMCER
+666 TRSSRLMCER
-676 NNISKKLE
+676 NNISVKTIE
-684 QVID
+684 GD

>member
-1 MPKIIIDGKDFEVEE
+1 MPKIVIDGKDFEVEE

-37 EKLSIAGNCRMCLVD
+37 EKLSVAGNCRMCLVD

-115 DQSVAYGVGG
+115 DQSVAYGLGG

-179 EITTYLDEAVK
+179 EITTYLDIAVK

-227 IMDAVGSNI
+227 VMDAVGSNI

-280 YLRADGKL
+280 YLRENGKL
-288 KPISWEKA
+288 RQVSWEKA
-296 LNVASSKLLNTK
+296 IDVASDKLLNTN
-308 PEKIASIIGD
+308 PEKIASITGD
-318 LASIESIYALKK
+318 LVSIESIYSIKK
-330 LMDLIKSPNTECRQD
+330 LMDSIKSPNTECRQD
-345 GSKISGSRERWL
+345 GSKINGGREKWL
-357 FNSKLSGIDE
+357 FNSKLSGIDV

-374 GTNPRIEASIINS
+374 GTNPRIEAALINS
-387 RLIRKSKENNY
+387 RIIRKSKENNY

-403 GSKVDL
+403 GNKSEL
-409 NYDYKF
+409 NYNYDY
-415 LGDDPTI
+415 LGDDPSI
-422 IYDLIN
+422 IYDLIDN
-428 GKSSFSKN
+428 NNPFCEK
-436 LSKMNKPLMIIG
+436 LSEMNKPIMIIG
-448 QGALRG
+448 QGALKG
-454 DKGENYL
+454 DEGEDYL
-461 NLCIELAYKYNF
+461 NLCIELANNYNF
-473 LKDDWNGFNV
+473 LKNDWNGFNV

-497 FLPGEKGKNLDQ
+497 FLPGERGKDLDQ
-509 IIKSYKTG
+509 IIDGYKKG
-517 GISTLFLLGA
+517 DISTLFLLGA
-527 DEIDISEKN
+527 DEIEISEKT
-536 DCFIIYQGHHGDK
+536 DCFVIYQGHHGDK

-569 FINTEGRVQE
+569 FINTEGRIQE
-579 SIRATFPLGEAKEDW
+579 SIRATFPIGEAKEDW

-599 ISKNMGLENI
+599 ISKKMGLENI
-609 FISFEELRSSLF
+609 DNSFEDLRSSLF
-621 HDHPNLSDLDFCLPS
+621 QSFPHLADIDMCLSGEKLPEKI
-636 ERFPKKL
+636 ER
-643 VTKDIKDH
+643 KDIKQH
-651 IFTDS
+651 VFKNS

-666 TRSSKLMCER
+666 TRSSRLMCER
-676 NNISKKLE
+676 NNISVKTTAG
-684 QVID
+684 D

>member
-37 EKLSIAGNCRMCLVD
+37 EKLSVAGNCRMCLVD

-115 DQSVAYGVGG
+115 DQSVAYGLGG

-161 TEVSG
+161 TEISG

-179 EITTYLDEAVK
+179 EITTYLDIAVK

-227 IMDAVGSNI
+227 VMDAVGSNI

-248 LPRNNDEINEEW
+248 LPRNNDEVNEEW

-280 YLRADGKL
+280 YLRENGKL
-288 KPISWEKA
+288 RQVSWKKA
-296 LNVASSKLLNTK
+296 IDVASDKLLNTNPK
-308 PEKIASIIGD
+308 KIASITGD
-318 LASIESIYALKK
+318 LVSIESIYSIKK
-330 LMDLIKSPNTECRQD
+330 LMDSIKSPNTECRQD
-345 GSKISGSRERWL
+345 GSKINGGREKWL
-357 FNSKLSGIDE
+357 FNSKLSGIDV

-374 GTNPRIEASIINS
+374 GTNPRIEAALINS
-387 RLIRKSKENNY
+387 RIVRKSKEKNY
-398 SIGLL
+398 SVGLL
-403 GSKVDL
+403 GNKSEL
-409 NYDYKF
+409 NYNYDY
-415 LGDDPTI
+415 LGDDPSI
-422 IYDLIN
+422 IYDLIDN
-428 GKSSFSKN
+428 KSPFCEK
-436 LSKMNKPLMIIG
+436 LSKMNKPIMIIG
-448 QGALRG
+448 QGALKG
-454 DKGENYL
+454 DEGEDYL
-461 NLCIELAYKYNF
+461 NLCIELANNYNF
-473 LKDDWNGFNV
+473 LKNDWNGFNV

-497 FLPGEKGKNLDQ
+497 FLPKERGKNLDQ
-509 IIKSYKTG
+509 IIDGYKKG
-517 GISTLFLLGA
+517 DISTLFLLGA
-527 DEIDISEKN
+527 DEIEISEKT
-536 DCFIIYQGHHGDK
+536 DCFVIYQGHHGDK

-569 FINTEGRVQE
+569 FINTEGRIQE
-579 SIRATFPLGEAKEDW
+579 SIRATFPIGEAKEDW

-599 ISKNMGLENI
+599 ISKKMGLENI
-609 FISFEELRSSLF
+609 DNSFEDLRSSLF
-621 HDHPNLSDLDFCLPS
+621 QSFPHLADIDMCLSGEKLPEKI
-636 ERFPKKL
+636 ER
-643 VTKDIKDH
+643 KDIKQH
-651 IFTDS
+651 VFKNS

-666 TRSSKLMCER
+666 TRSSRLMCER
-676 NNISKKLE
+676 NNISVKTTAG
-684 QVID
+684 D

>member
-37 EKLSIAGNCRMCLVD
+37 EKLSVAGNCRMCLVD

-115 DQSVAYGVGG
+115 DQSVAYGLGG

-179 EITTYLDEAVK
+179 EITTYLDIAVK

-227 IMDAVGSNI
+227 VMDAVGSNI

-248 LPRNNDEINEEW
+248 LPRNNDEVNEEW

-280 YLRADGKL
+280 YLRENGKL
-288 KPISWEKA
+288 RQVSWKKA
-296 LNVASSKLLNTK
+296 IDVASDKLLNTNPK
-308 PEKIASIIGD
+308 KIASITGD
-318 LASIESIYALKK
+318 LVSIESIYSIKK
-330 LMDLIKSPNTECRQD
+330 LMDSIKSPNTECRQD
-345 GSKISGSRERWL
+345 GSKINGGREKWL
-357 FNSKLSGIDE
+357 FNSKLSGIDV

-374 GTNPRIEASIINS
+374 GTNPRIEAALINS
-387 RLIRKSKENNY
+387 RIVRKSKEKNY
-398 SIGLL
+398 SVGLL
-403 GSKVDL
+403 GNKSEL
-409 NYDYKF
+409 NYNYDY
-415 LGDDPTI
+415 LGDDPSI
-422 IYDLIN
+422 IYDLIDN
-428 GKSSFSKN
+428 KSPFCEK
-436 LSKMNKPLMIIG
+436 LSEMNKPIMIIG
-448 QGALRG
+448 QGALKG
-454 DKGENYL
+454 DEGEDYL
-461 NLCIELAYKYNF
+461 NLCIELANNYNF
-473 LKDDWNGFNV
+473 LKNDWNGFNV

-497 FLPGEKGKNLDQ
+497 FLPKERGKDLDQ
-509 IIKSYKTG
+509 IIDGYKKG
-517 GISTLFLLGA
+517 DISTLFLLGA
-527 DEIDISEKN
+527 DEIEISEKT
-536 DCFIIYQGHHGDK
+536 DCFVIYQGHHGDK

-569 FINTEGRVQE
+569 FINTEGRIQE
-579 SIRATFPLGEAKEDW
+579 SIRATFPIGEAKEDW

-599 ISKNMGLENI
+599 ISKKMGLENI
-609 FISFEELRSSLF
+609 DNSFEDLRSSLF
-621 HDHPNLSDLDFCLPS
+621 QSFPHLADIDMCLSGEKLPEKI
-636 ERFPKKL
+636 ER
-643 VTKDIKDH
+643 KDIKQH
-651 IFTDS
+651 VFKNS

-666 TRSSKLMCER
+666 TRSSRLMCER
-676 NNISKKLE
+676 NNISVKTTAG
-684 QVID
+684 D

>member
-37 EKLSIAGNCRMCLVD
+37 EKLSVAGNCRMCLVD

-115 DQSVAYGVGG
+115 DQSVAYGLGG

-161 TEVSG
+161 TEISG

-179 EITTYLDEAVK
+179 EITTYLDIAVK

-227 IMDAVGSNI
+227 VMDAVGSNI

-280 YLRADGKL
+280 YLRENGKL
-288 KPISWEKA
+288 RQVSWKKA
-296 LNVASSKLLNTK
+296 IDVASDKLLNTNPK
-308 PEKIASIIGD
+308 KIASITGD
-318 LASIESIYALKK
+318 LVSIESIYSIKK
-330 LMDLIKSPNTECRQD
+330 LMDSIKSPNTECRQD
-345 GSKISGSRERWL
+345 GSKINGGREKWL
-357 FNSKLSGIDE
+357 FNSKLSGIDV

-374 GTNPRIEASIINS
+374 GTNPRIEAALINS
-387 RLIRKSKENNY
+387 RIVRKSKEKNY
-398 SIGLL
+398 SVGLL
-403 GSKVDL
+403 GNKSEL
-409 NYDYKF
+409 NYNYDY
-415 LGDDPTI
+415 LGDDPSI
-422 IYDLIN
+422 IYDLIDN
-428 GKSSFSKN
+428 KSPFCEK
-436 LSKMNKPLMIIG
+436 LSEMNKPIMIIG
-448 QGALRG
+448 QGALKG
-454 DKGENYL
+454 DEGEDYL
-461 NLCIELAYKYNF
+461 NLCIELANNYNF
-473 LKDDWNGFNV
+473 LKNDWNGFNV

-497 FLPGEKGKNLDQ
+497 FLPKERGKDLDQ
-509 IIKSYKTG
+509 IIDGYKKG
-517 GISTLFLLGA
+517 DISTLFLLGA
-527 DEIDISEKN
+527 DEIEISEKT
-536 DCFIIYQGHHGDK
+536 DCFVIYQGHHGDK

-569 FINTEGRVQE
+569 FINTEGRIQE
-579 SIRATFPLGEAKEDW
+579 SIRATFPIGEAKEDW

-599 ISKNMGLENI
+599 ISKKMGLENI
-609 FISFEELRSSLF
+609 DNSFEDLRSSLF
-621 HDHPNLSDLDFCLPS
+621 QSFPHLADIDMCLSGEKLPEKI
-636 ERFPKKL
+636 ER
-643 VTKDIKDH
+643 KDIKQH
-651 IFTDS
+651 VFKNS

-666 TRSSKLMCER
+666 TRSSRLMCER
-676 NNISKKLE
+676 NNISVKTTAG
-684 QVID
+684 D